1 MKLPEGYIVFYDGLC
16 PLCNAVVRKLLA
28 YDKKEQM
35 YFASLQSPL
44 AEEFL
49 KERRIENED
58 SVLLW
63 RLEIERSSGPCG
75 CHTAGG
81 THTCFFAYSCFV
93 CISVHSVRCGLFVPL
108 CVSLCVGGVTCA
120 LHLLPG
126 HPGCRT
132 SRDITVACR
141 V

>member
-1 MKLPEGYIVFYDGLC
+1 MKLPKGYIVFYDGLC

-28 YDKKEQM
+28 YDKKEQL

-63 RLEIERSSGPCG
+63 RPLTVIGPVQQRYFNWYYFSVG
-75 CHTAGG
+75 PSLFYVRFA
-81 THTCFFAYSCFV
+81 FFLNF
-93 CISVHSVRCGLFVPL
+93 
-108 CVSLCVGGVTCA
+108 
-120 LHLLPG
+120 
-126 HPGCRT
+126 
-132 SRDITVACR
+132 
-141 V
+141 